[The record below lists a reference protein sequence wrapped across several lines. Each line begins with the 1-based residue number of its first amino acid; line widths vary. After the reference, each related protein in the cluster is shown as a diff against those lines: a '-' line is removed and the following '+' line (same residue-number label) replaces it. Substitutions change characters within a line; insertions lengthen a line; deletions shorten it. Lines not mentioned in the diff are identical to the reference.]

1 MKNLIKTF
9 ESFSYDDFNEMDHMD
24 DSHSIEHEEH
34 HEAENYM
41 FFGNLETI
49 HRLTGMIL
57 EMEPSEIDRI
67 LKNGHNWA
75 VDHIATSK
83 DDIEEVANFLINEM
97 GEDSDMQHAGYEE
110 YMEESDQMAYEGY
123 ICESCGS
130 AYESKDMNDDMTCNE
145 CGGKVMLMEG
155 GW

>member
-9 ESFSYDDFNEMDHMD
+9 ESFNFEDFNERDEFHGE
-24 DSHSIEHEEH
+24 HSVEHGEH

-49 HRLTGMIL
+49 HRLVGLML
-57 EMEPSEIDRI
+57 EMEPSKVDHI

-83 DDIEEVANFLINEM
+83 DDIEEVANFLINEV
-97 GEDSDMQHAGYEE
+97 EEESDMDHPDYDE
-110 YMEESDQMAYEGY
+110 YMEEGESADHMAYEGY
-123 ICESCGS
+123 TCNECGTM
-130 AYESKDMNDDMTCNE
+130 YESHEVDEDMRCNE
-145 CGGKVMLMEG
+145 CGGKLV
-155 GW
+155 